1 MNPGT
6 FLKVHSP
13 VLLAG
18 AAIVLIVGAVA
29 SAIATAPKAAEEV
42 KDIQEK
48 AKKLDPENSSGE
60 DSEETPVEGAIDKVS
75 SNLPE
80 PARMAL
86 DRVRNLTVVRN
97 LRYPEYRTLYF
108 DAAKVL
114 GKRYLPTLAMAA
126 GAVVCVIFSQKASA
140 VKYAAAMGMLSTTAG
155 RYDRV
160 RDKIRKVLGEEEAVG
175 LDRDILKEEA
185 EEKFSDSDMTLA
197 CGEIEDTGDG
207 DILFWEPITG
217 KYFYSSTRALQDALT
232 KASRIRERKDISFNK
247 LLALMGL
254 EGIPN
259 GNELGWKKSQSLI
272 DFWFHNNDIEVDDD
286 TRPLTIIDWITSPTY
301 I

>member
-48 AKKLDPENSSGE
+48 AKNVNPENSSGE
-60 DSEETPVEGAIDKVS
+60 DSEKTSVDEAIDAVA

-80 PARMAL
+80 PVQTVL
-86 DRVRNLTVVRN
+86 DRVRDLTVVRN

-114 GKRYLPTLAMAA
+114 GKRYLPTLVMAA
-126 GAVVCVIFSQKASA
+126 GAIACVIFSQKASA

-185 EEKFSDSDMTLA
+185 EEKFCDLDMTLA

-207 DILFWEPITG
+207 DILFWEPISS
-217 KYFYSSTRALQDALT
+217 KYFYSSTRALQDALN
-232 KASRIRERKDISFNK
+232 KAGHIRERKDISFNK

-254 EGIPN
+254 EGVSN
-259 GNELGWKKSQSLI
+259 GNDIGWKKGENII